1 MKLYAESSAVLA
13 WLFGEEAGEVVRQIL
28 SGAES
33 VMSSDLTLV
42 ECDRVIIR
50 SQKVGGVKEV
60 QAADRRA
67 VLNRAAARWP
77 LVHLRDEILERARR
91 PFPKEPIRTLDAL
104 HLASALVLRS
114 AVSGLVLLSLDERI
128 RSNAKEIGFEVLP
141 G

>member
-1 MKLYAESSAVLA
+1 LKLYAESSAVLA
-13 WLFGEEAGEVVRQIL
+13 WLFGEETGEVVRQIL

-42 ECDRVIIR
+42 ECERVLIR
-50 SQKVGGVKEV
+50 SEKVGGVREV

-67 VLNRAAARWP
+67 ALNRAAAHWH

-114 AVSGLVLLSLDERI
+114 AVSGLALLSLDERI

-141 G
+141 E